1 MVIVIE
7 NVVDMVMVNEN
18 VKVTIIVSRN
28 VVVTFMVTK
37 NEMFVVI
44 VINNL
49 IFTLMFRVMASHA
62 GGFVGVLVND
72 GGYGGVFGVDD
83 YHEDVRD
90 SNWVSW
96 YVHGHV

>member
-1 MVIVIE
+1 MLVMVIVIE
-7 NVVDMVMVNEN
+7 NVE
-18 VKVTIIVSRN
+18 VTITVSRN

-49 IFTLMFRVMASHA
+49 IFTLRVMASHA
-62 GGFVGVLVND
+62 GGFVGVFVKD
-72 GGYGGVFGVDD
+72 SGYGGVFDVDD
-83 YHEDVRD
+83 YHEDARD

>member
-7 NVVDMVMVNEN
+7 NVE
-18 VKVTIIVSRN
+18 VTITVSRN
-28 VVVTFMVTK
+28 VVVTFMATK

-49 IFTLMFRVMASHA
+49 IFTPMFRVMASHA
-62 GGFVGVLVND
+62 GGFVGVFVND
-72 GGYGGVFGVDD
+72 GGYGGVFYG